1 MDDDQIVSNPNAFM
15 ITGGPGAG
23 KSALIEALRRR
34 GEACVE
40 ESGRAIILDQ
50 LRIRGRGLPGVDL
63 GLYAELVLARDLANF
78 RAFAGAPGRVFF
90 DRGVAELAGYFTPSG
105 LEVPPHMRRA
115 AEVCRY
121 NRRVFAAPPW
131 KAIYVNDSERT
142 QTFAEAEAVFQAAC
156 QACRAA
162 GYELIELPLD
172 SVEARVDFVLQNALV

>member
-23 KSALIEALRRR
+23 KSTLIEVLRRR
-34 GEACVE
+34 GEICVK

-50 LRIRGRGLPGVDL
+50 LRIRGRGLPWIDPD
-63 GLYAELVLARDLANF
+63 LYAELVLARDLANF
-78 RAFAGAPGRVFF
+78 RTFAGAPSRVFF
-90 DRGVAELAGYFTPSG
+90 DRGVAELAGYFTPKG
-105 LEVPPHMRRA
+105 LVAPPHMRRA

-121 NRRVFAAPPW
+121 NRRAFAAPPW
-131 KAIYVNDSERT
+131 QAIYVNDSERK

-156 QACRAA
+156 RACLEQ

-172 SVEARVDFVLQNALV
+172 SVEARADFVLENAR